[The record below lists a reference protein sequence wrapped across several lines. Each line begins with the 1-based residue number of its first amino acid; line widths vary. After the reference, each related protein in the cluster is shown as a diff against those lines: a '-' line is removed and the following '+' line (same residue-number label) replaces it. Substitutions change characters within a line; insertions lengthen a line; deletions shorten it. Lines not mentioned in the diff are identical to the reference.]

1 MLSGCAV
8 AATRHAGIPACVK
21 HGQTGLLRPEG
32 DAASLAAS
40 LEKLIQNP
48 DATRAMGQTGR
59 EVALRDFNL
68 DTQSKR
74 LQDLLLSVA
83 PRA

>member
-1 MLSGCAV
+1 
-8 AATRHAGIPACVK
+8 
-21 HGQTGLLRPEG
+21 
-32 DAASLAAS
+32 
-40 LEKLIQNP
+40 
-48 DATRAMGQTGR
+48 MGQTGR